1 MKTNGSST
9 GTRRMARGLSLVE
22 LMVAVAI
29 LGVLVAAAVPSL
41 SDLLERR
48 RVVAVAQELAGI
60 LNYARS
66 ETNVNGD
73 MVNVHLEKDPD
84 GRLSCAMVNI
94 HNGTQHL
101 CKCYRAPGNMCGGWP
116 VQILRVFQI
125 ENSNGVSFE
134 ASATNWGLLNK
145 PILNFE
151 RGKYFPEVSGVK
163 IDVTGKRT
171 GAQLRVE
178 INEVNRV
185 RVCSPDSSVSGYPS
199 CG

>member
-1 MKTNGSST
+1 M
-9 GTRRMARGLSLVE
+9 VE
-22 LMVAVAI
+22 LMVALAV

-41 SDLLERR
+41 SDLMERR

-73 MVNVHLEKDPD
+73 VINVHLEKDPD
-84 GRLSCAMVNI
+84 GKRSCAMVNVL
-94 HNGTQHL
+94 NGTQHL
-101 CKCYRAPGNMCGGWP
+101 CKCYREQENMCGGWP
-116 VQILRVFQI
+116 VKILRVFQI

-134 ASATNWGLLNK
+134 ASATDWGPLNR

-151 RGKYFPEVSGVK
+151 RGKYSPEISGVK
-163 IDVTGKRT
+163 ITVTGKRT

-185 RVCSPDSSVSGYPS
+185 RVCTPDSSISGYAA

>member
-1 MKTNGSST
+1 MKTSGEPNC
-9 GTRRMARGLSLVE
+9 TRLLARGLTLVE

-29 LGVLVAAAVPSL
+29 LGVLVAIAIPSL

-73 MVNVHLEKDPD
+73 MVNVHLEKDPE
-84 GRLSCAMVNI
+84 GKRSCAMVNI

-101 CKCYRAPGNMCGGWP
+101 CKCYREQEDMCGGWP
-116 VQILRVFQI
+116 VQILRLFQI

-134 ASATNWGLLNK
+134 ASATDWGPLRR

-151 RGKYFPEVSGVK
+151 RGKYFPETYGVK

-185 RVCSPDSSVSGYPS
+185 RVCTPDNSISGYPA